1 MILIMSFGYCKIQ
14 KNKLK
19 ILKSGKWFVNKSCK
33 KLTSQKLSKK
43 HFSKKADS
51 KMAFKKKFDKRI

>member
-43 HFSKKADS
+43 HF
-51 KMAFKKKFDKRI
+51 